1 MPTSAVEQY
10 RRWYE
15 YEKDSHRKVLDSLRA
30 VPEGKRGSPEFA
42 KAASLMAHIV
52 AARRLWMFR
61 FGLTPEPAHEFFP
74 QNVRM
79 EDLERDVE
87 EMQQVWSA
95 YYARL
100 QEGVFRGSSST
111 KAPMPDGFATLL
123 RTSSRSCSATPGTTA
138 DRSRRW
144 YARWARNPR
153 SPILS
158 TGRGNPSRIS
168 ERVWRRQRLRPATVY
183 CTRGRFSRLPVEG
196 STRAST
202 ALTISS
208 GLMDL
213 SKISEMPLLMA
224 A

>member
-100 QEGVFRGSSST
+100 QEGDLSRVFEYKSTDAGWFRNSIEDILAQLFGHSWYHRGQIASLVR
-111 KAPMPDGFATLL
+111 TLGAQPAV
-123 RTSSRSCSATPGTTA
+123 T
-138 DRSRRW
+138 DFV
-144 YARWARNPR
+144 YWARE
-153 SPILS
+153 PI
-158 TGRGNPSRIS
+158 P
-168 ERVWRRQRLRPATVY
+168 
-183 CTRGRFSRLPVEG
+183 
-196 STRAST
+196 
-202 ALTISS
+202 
-208 GLMDL
+208 D
-213 SKISEMPLLMA
+213 K
-224 A
+224 